1 MNFFIDYA
9 YLRLYNACKLIVKE
23 NTAMYSEDA
32 YLSSIFWMR
41 VKRVFIM
48 IALSII
54 GCVIGVVIS
63 SYLINVL
70 NFSTSLRIILIAGL
84 TIGFFFIGVIFT
96 SSISKEIL
104 DAYWRIAALR
114 KLNAISKKLDSIQMS
129 EAKSNSPEQMT
140 LFENFPRSF
149 INTTPNE
156 EVQNNVTMFEDTPID
171 NDKKETPVKENKKF
185 NFNMSNIKVTK
196 PEAKRS
202 RIEPKNRPN
211 KKVNNVTNN
220 NSETGKR
227 FEESLNPYKF

>member
-1 MNFFIDYA
+1 
-9 YLRLYNACKLIVKE
+9 
-23 NTAMYSEDA
+23 MYSEDA

-63 SYLINVL
+63 SYLINIL
-70 NFSTSLRIILIAGL
+70 NFSSSLRIILIAGL

-149 INTTPNE
+149 INSTPNE

-171 NDKKETPVKENKKF
+171 DDKKVLPPKKENKKF

-202 RIEPKNRPN
+202 RIEPKNKSN

>member
-1 MNFFIDYA
+1 
-9 YLRLYNACKLIVKE
+9 
-23 NTAMYSEDA
+23 MYSEDA

-63 SYLINVL
+63 SYLINIL
-70 NFSTSLRIILIAGL
+70 NFSSSLRIILIAGL

-149 INTTPNE
+149 INSTPNE
-156 EVQNNVTMFEDTPID
+156 EVQNNVTMFEDTPIND
-171 NDKKETPVKENKKF
+171 DKKELPPKKENKKF

-202 RIEPKNRPN
+202 RIEPKNKSN

>member
-1 MNFFIDYA
+1 
-9 YLRLYNACKLIVKE
+9 
-23 NTAMYSEDA
+23 MYSEDA

-63 SYLINVL
+63 SYLINIL
-70 NFSTSLRIILIAGL
+70 NFSSSLRIILIAGL

-129 EAKSNSPEQMT
+129 EAKRNSPEQMT

-149 INTTPNE
+149 INSTPNE
-156 EVQNNVTMFEDTPID
+156 EVQNNVTMFEDTPIND
-171 NDKKETPVKENKKF
+171 DKKELPPKKENKKF

-202 RIEPKNRPN
+202 RIEPKNKSN
-211 KKVNNVTNN
+211 KKVNNNTNN